1 MYKRIAMET
10 KKRTAHK
17 MDLLSAVEKV
27 VELSKGSHLD
37 AEFFKK
43 AARPLKFISEKM
55 ELTKEQ
61 SVIMALFIDNSNDC
75 SITISDFAKHLEC
88 SMTKIIRFM
97 NDIDVLEQRGMIC
110 CSRSGQEISYR
121 VPWETINAFRKD
133 EKFVPKNY
141 SGLSCYEL
149 FGALEEIFQMRED
162 NELTYDLSK
171 QRILDLLNC
180 NKHLVFV
187 QKLKSYKL
195 FEDDEILLVLF
206 SHLFVNNSDDN
217 IGYSDLKFLYDKRW
231 MWNVPKVL
239 LSNNTHILQ
248 EAQLVEC
255 VNEGGFANRKSFRMT
270 MKAKQTLFS
279 ELTLASMDLDNS
291 QCCNIQH
298 NSITTKPL
306 FFDKE
311 VSAQVENLEQ
321 ILEENNYKM
330 VCERLKDKGYRSGF
344 TCLFYGA
351 PGTGKTE
358 TVLQLAR
365 KTGRDIVQVNIPE
378 IKSSWVGESE
388 KNIKRVFDQYRVMVE
403 KMAVTPILLFNEADA
418 IIGKRREGAERAVDK
433 MENAIQNIILQE
445 METLDGILIATTNL
459 VQNMDMAFERRFL
472 YKIKFNKPSLEARM
486 NIWHEKLPLLG
497 EAVIRV
503 LAEKYD
509 FSGGQIENIAR
520 HHTIDGILNGEGS
533 ITLETLMAHCD
544 NERLSQNNSSKIG
557 FLK

>member
-1 MYKRIAMET
+1 MET
-10 KKRTAHK
+10 KKSTSGK
-17 MDLLSAVEKV
+17 LDLLTAVEQI
-27 VELSKGSHLD
+27 VEFSKGSHLD
-37 AEFFKK
+37 ADFFKK
-43 AARPLKFISEKM
+43 ANKPLKYLSEKM

-75 SITISDFAKHLEC
+75 NITISDFAKHLEC

-97 NDIDVLEQRGMIC
+97 NDIDVLEQRGIIC

-133 EKFVPKNY
+133 EKFVPKSY

-162 NELTYDLSK
+162 NELTYDLTK
-171 QRILDLLNC
+171 QRILELLNR

-279 ELTLASMDLDNS
+279 ELTLASMDLDNN

-358 TVLQLAR
+358 AVLQLAR
-365 KTGRDIVQVNIPE
+365 KTGRDIVLVNIPE

-388 KNIKRVFDQYRVMVE
+388 KNIKRVFDQYRIMVE

-445 METLDGILIATTNL
+445 METLNGILIATTNL

-472 YKIKFNKPSLEARM
+472 YKIKFDKPSLEARM
-486 NIWHEKLPLLG
+486 NIWHEKLPSLG
-497 EAVIRV
+497 EADIRV

-520 HHTIDGILNGEGS
+520 HHTIDGILNGEVP
-533 ITLETLMAHCD
+533 IMIETLMAHCD
-544 NERLSQNNSSKIG
+544 NERLNQNNSPRIG

>member
-1 MYKRIAMET
+1 MET
-10 KKRTAHK
+10 KKSTSGK
-17 MDLLSAVEKV
+17 LDLLTAVEQI

-37 AEFFKK
+37 ADFFKK
-43 AARPLKFISEKM
+43 ANKPLKYLSEKM

-75 SITISDFAKHLEC
+75 NITISDFAKHLEC

-97 NDIDVLEQRGMIC
+97 NDIDVLEQRGIIC

-133 EKFVPKNY
+133 EKFVPKSY
-141 SGLSCYEL
+141 SGLNCYEL

-162 NELTYDLSK
+162 NELTYDLTK
-171 QRILDLLNC
+171 QRILELLNR

-270 MKAKQTLFS
+270 MKAKQTLLS
-279 ELTLASMDLDNS
+279 ELTLASMDLDNN
-291 QCCNIQH
+291 QCCNILH

-365 KTGRDIVQVNIPE
+365 KTGRDIVLVNIPE

-388 KNIKRVFDQYRVMVE
+388 KNIKRVFDQYRIMVE

-418 IIGKRREGAERAVDK
+418 IIGKRRESAERAVDK

-445 METLDGILIATTNL
+445 METLNGILIATTNL

-472 YKIKFNKPSLEARM
+472 YKIKFDKPSLEARM
-486 NIWHEKLPLLG
+486 NIWHEKLPTLG

-544 NERLSQNNSSKIG
+544 NERLNQNNSPRIG

>member
-1 MYKRIAMET
+1 MET

-75 SITISDFAKHLEC
+75 NITICDFAKHLEC

-97 NDIDVLEQRGMIC
+97 NDIDVLEQRGMIY

-133 EKFVPKNY
+133 EKFVPKSY
-141 SGLSCYEL
+141 FGLSCYEL

-162 NELTYDLSK
+162 NELTYNLTK

-180 NKHLVFV
+180 NKHLIFV

-330 VCERLKDKGYRSGF
+330 VCERLKDKGYLSGF

>member
-1 MYKRIAMET
+1 MET
-10 KKRTAHK
+10 KKSTSGK
-17 MDLLSAVEKV
+17 LDLLTAVEQI

-37 AEFFKK
+37 ADFFKK
-43 AARPLKFISEKM
+43 ANKPLKYLSEKM

-75 SITISDFAKHLEC
+75 NITISDFAKHLEC

-97 NDIDVLEQRGMIC
+97 NDIDVLEQRGIIC
-110 CSRSGQEISYR
+110 CSRSGHEISYR

-133 EKFVPKNY
+133 EKFVPKSY

-162 NELTYDLSK
+162 NELTYDLTK
-171 QRILDLLNC
+171 QRILELLNR

-279 ELTLASMDLDNS
+279 ELTLASMDLDNN

-330 VCERLKDKGYRSGF
+330 VCERLKDKSYRSGF

-358 TVLQLAR
+358 AVLQLAR
-365 KTGRDIVQVNIPE
+365 KTGRNIVLVNIPE

-388 KNIKRVFDQYRVMVE
+388 KNIKRVFDQYRIMVE

-445 METLDGILIATTNL
+445 METLNGILIATTNL

-472 YKIKFNKPSLEARM
+472 YKIKFDKPSLEARM
-486 NIWHEKLPLLG
+486 NIWHEKLPSLG
-497 EAVIRV
+497 EADIRV

-520 HHTIDGILNGEGS
+520 HHTIDGILNGEVP
-533 ITLETLMAHCD
+533 IMIETLMAHCD
-544 NERLSQNNSSKIG
+544 NERLNQNNSPRIG

>member
-1 MYKRIAMET
+1 MET
-10 KKRTAHK
+10 KKSTSGK
-17 MDLLSAVEKV
+17 LDLLTAVEQI

-37 AEFFKK
+37 ADFFKK
-43 AARPLKFISEKM
+43 ANKPLKYLSEKM

-75 SITISDFAKHLEC
+75 NITISDFAKHLEC

-97 NDIDVLEQRGMIC
+97 NDIDVLEQRGIIC
-110 CSRSGQEISYR
+110 CSRSGHEISYR

-133 EKFVPKNY
+133 EKFVPKSY

-162 NELTYDLSK
+162 NELTYDLTK
-171 QRILDLLNC
+171 QRILELLNR

-279 ELTLASMDLDNS
+279 ELTLASMNLDNH
-291 QCCNIQH
+291 QCCNILH

-306 FFDKE
+306 FFDKA

-330 VCERLKDKGYRSGF
+330 VCERLKDKSYRSGF

-358 TVLQLAR
+358 AVLQLAR
-365 KTGRDIVQVNIPE
+365 KTGRNIVLVNIPE

-388 KNIKRVFDQYRVMVE
+388 KNIKRVFDQYRIMVE

-445 METLDGILIATTNL
+445 METLNGILIATTNL

-472 YKIKFNKPSLEARM
+472 YKIKFDKPSLEARM
-486 NIWHEKLPLLG
+486 NIWHEKLPSLG
-497 EAVIRV
+497 EADIRV

-520 HHTIDGILNGEGS
+520 HHTIDGILNGEVP
-533 ITLETLMAHCD
+533 IMIETLMAHCD
-544 NERLSQNNSSKIG
+544 NERLNQNNSPRIG

>member
-1 MYKRIAMET
+1 
-10 KKRTAHK
+10 
-17 MDLLSAVEKV
+17 
-27 VELSKGSHLD
+27 
-37 AEFFKK
+37 
-43 AARPLKFISEKM
+43 
-55 ELTKEQ
+55 
-61 SVIMALFIDNSNDC
+61 
-75 SITISDFAKHLEC
+75 
-88 SMTKIIRFM
+88 
-97 NDIDVLEQRGMIC
+97 
-110 CSRSGQEISYR
+110 
-121 VPWETINAFRKD
+121 
-133 EKFVPKNY
+133 
-141 SGLSCYEL
+141 
-149 FGALEEIFQMRED
+149 
-162 NELTYDLSK
+162 
-171 QRILDLLNC
+171 
-180 NKHLVFV
+180 
-187 QKLKSYKL
+187 
-195 FEDDEILLVLF
+195 
-206 SHLFVNNSDDN
+206 
-217 IGYSDLKFLYDKRW
+217 
-231 MWNVPKVL
+231 MWNIPKVL

-298 NSITTKPL
+298 NSIISKQL

-311 VSAQVENLEQ
+311 VSAQVENMEQ

-330 VCERLKDKGYRSGF
+330 VCVRLKDKGYRSSF

-358 TVLQLAR
+358 AVLQLAR

-486 NIWHEKLPLLG
+486 NIWHEKLPLLC

-503 LAEKYD
+503 LDEKYD

-520 HHTIDGILNGEGS
+520 HHTIDGILNGDGS